1 MYALKAAIKEEIKVP
16 AHIDYL
22 GELRNFVTKTGRK
35 HSFPDT
41 VVNAFKLCIDEAAT
55 NIIKHAY
62 RDHDGMIT
70 MRVIV
75 KKNSMTVVLVD
86 QGKYFDPSRV
96 ADPDLKRYIDIGKK
110 GGLGIFIMRKLLD
123 EIEYHHTEEG
133 NELRLTKYRD
143 SSFRK
148 KKEIQAPSLAV
159 SLKMRYS
166 IISAVILFVAI
177 AIGYFFYFFK
187 HGNQVLDEFV
197 AIESPYCQNIARAI
211 IDDNDEDLKRFYVAL
226 KVNEFKESRS
236 DIFRISVTDTTNYI
250 IHSTDEVLSGQ
261 EFKIPADHSKPRPNL
276 YQYKTS
282 KGIEVYSFKSNV
294 NNTADQKVGNIY
306 LEFQTDLVSRKV
318 AAVRI
323 RDLLTA
329 IMILLLSYMG
339 VAVLIYLIMNPFRK
353 LSTWVRELGHGGDVK
368 DEIDFDS
375 GDEVGEIAK
384 AFSDITDKFRQSQ
397 KNLAEQERIQK
408 EMQLAQDIQQTL
420 LPSETPVLEGYE
432 IASHYESAKEVGGD
446 YFDFIEVDKD
456 TLGIVV
462 ADVSGK
468 GVPGSLIMTMI
479 RTALRTEARSIRSA
493 SEVLAR
499 VNEFVVND
507 MKKGMF
513 VTLFYVIIDS
523 KKRRINYASAGH
535 NPMILYRQG
544 SKKTYYLN
552 PRGFPVGISLPDTE
566 LFKRSIESDTIQLA
580 EDDILIIY
588 TDGITEAMNGRREMF
603 SEERLQDVIRKSG
616 HLRANAFIDKLRDEI
631 HSFTEGYEQSDDIT
645 VVAIKEQ
652 STPEKIELNRAQN
665 AHKAI
670 LAGKNIR
677 EACEE
682 SGITTYAYYNKYK
695 KIFEEEG
702 IDAYSIDET
711 ISVEAKHLSIEEKTK
726 IYDIIKKHPEFGAKR
741 ISEELNIEL
750 YGFTEINESR
760 IYDELVRSRLNT
772 RQLRE
777 AYISR
782 SGKKKRLKPP
792 GTPMLTLDGK
802 IILNRNYEE
811 PSAPTQQEVP
821 KRVQSEEKKEPS
833 ADQVQKVRKVKQVRV
848 PRDPD
853 DNFYLESLM
862 TMPIEDL
869 LKKERDMEEVEESD
883 TGLQASAFTE
893 KKGGVATESKMREES
908 AEETHNDL
916 FFDDEKSEESSDDI
930 DVDFDDETVEYQRKE
945 PAQHDDEGLEHDF
958 SFKDIWDEQ
967 GDEIEEQSLDS
978 GDTKRPAEQGAD
990 SDLSPDKI
998 ELPEM
1003 SIEDNRVSRRGIDI
1017 EDLLEEP
1024 DDAKAPDE
1032 LGFETLIEEASFK
1045 NDIFQVEHTEEN
1057 GNGKLELNE
1066 HTSGAEDDAL
1076 HELEAPSFL
1085 NEIEEISMAD
1095 EDDIL
1100 SETEIASDDFS
1111 FNDLL
1116 DAIESD
1122 ISFFEKGEAHEDEAE
1137 LVLEG
1142 KPKNA
1147 EAKRASEEKDFGDFV
1162 DHVAVKNTEDVRPFP
1177 TKQDPL
1183 REKHLILGLKFYNE
1197 RNYTQAVEQFLQ
1209 VTKMYPDF
1217 KEAFSILGNSYYRS
1231 NQYEHAVTAYKRV
1244 KELDPNDTDA
1254 YENTGVI
1261 YANNGKFREAIR
1273 EWKRLIEIDPGR
1285 EDILNHITKAE
1296 ELMKKL

>member
-1 MYALKAAIKEEIKVP
+1 MKAAIKEEIKVP

-22 GELRNFVTKTGRK
+22 GELRNFVTKAGRK

-62 RDHDGMIT
+62 RDLEGMIT
-70 MRVIV
+70 MRVII
-75 KKNSMTVVLVD
+75 KKNSMTVVLID

-96 ADPDLKRYIDIGKK
+96 ADPDLKRYVDIGKK

-148 KKEIQAPSLAV
+148 KKVIQTPSVSV

-166 IISAVILFVAI
+166 IISAIILFFAI
-177 AIGYFFYFFK
+177 AIGYFYYFFK
-187 HGNQVLDEFV
+187 HGNQVLDEFI
-197 AIESPYCQNIARAI
+197 AIENPTSKSIARSI
-211 IDDNDEDLKRFYVAL
+211 IDDKDAELKIFYVAL
-226 KVNEFKESRS
+226 KVKEFRESRDDFYRLS
-236 DIFRISVTDTTNYI
+236 ITDTTDYI
-250 IHSTDEVLSGQ
+250 VNSTDEALFGQ
-261 EFKIPADHSKPRPNL
+261 EFRIPATRNETRPNVF
-276 YQYKTS
+276 QYKDA
-282 KGIEVYSFKSNV
+282 KGTEVYSFVSDVYN
-294 NNTADQKVGNIY
+294 ASRERVGTVY
-306 LEFQTDLVSRKV
+306 LEFNRDIVKKRV
-318 AAVRI
+318 ASVRM

-329 IMILLLSYMG
+329 LMILLLSYLG
-339 VAVLIYLIMNPFRK
+339 VTLLIYLIMNPFRK
-353 LSTWVRELGHGGDVK
+353 LSTWVSDLGHGGDVK

-420 LPSETPVLEGYE
+420 LPAETPIVEGYE

-446 YFDFIEVDKD
+446 YFDFVEVDKD

-535 NPMILYRQG
+535 NPMILYRKG
-544 SKKTYYLN
+544 SNKTYYLN
-552 PRGFPVGISLPDTE
+552 PRGFPVGISLPDKE

-580 EDDILIIY
+580 EDDILLIY
-588 TDGITEAMNGRREMF
+588 TDGITEAMNGRRELF
-603 SEERLQDVIRKSG
+603 SEERLQDVIRKHG
-616 HLRANAFIDKLRDEI
+616 NLRANAFIDKLRDEI
-631 HSFTEGYEQSDDIT
+631 HSFTEGYEQNDDIT
-645 VVAIKEQ
+645 VVAIKEK
-652 STPEKIELNRAQN
+652 STPEKIELHRAQK
-665 AHKAI
+665 AHNAI

-702 IDAYSIDET
+702 IDAYSIDDT

-741 ISEELNIEL
+741 ISEELNTEI
-750 YGFTEINESR
+750 YGYTEINESR

-777 AYISR
+777 AYIAR
-782 SGKKKRLKPP
+782 SGKKKRMKPP

-802 IILNRNYEE
+802 IILDRSYEE
-811 PSAPTQQEVP
+811 PPMP
-821 KRVQSEEKKEPS
+821 PPEKKS
-833 ADQVQKVRKVKQVRV
+833 KQVEPEDKERPVEKPSKTKKPKHVKV

-869 LKKERDMEEVEESD
+869 LKKEREEEDEDESDYGLQGSTFAEDEVEV
-883 TGLQASAFTE
+883 E
-893 KKGGVATESKMREES
+893 KTHTS
-908 AEETHNDL
+908 AEERETEFDSNDRM
-916 FFDDEKSEESSDDI
+916 SEEEMKALDEEFDI
-930 DVDFDDETVEYQRKE
+930 DFDDE
-945 PAQHDDEGLEHDF
+945 DDEMVEGLENEGTEDIGLEHDF
-958 SFKDIWDEQ
+958 SFKDIWEEQ
-967 GDEIEEQSLDS
+967 GDHGEDDQSVSDSEINIQDDEENSSEHGKEFDQPQSDFADQELAKPSIDLD
-978 GDTKRPAEQGAD
+978 
-990 SDLSPDKI
+990 
-998 ELPEM
+998 
-1003 SIEDNRVSRRGIDI
+1003 
-1017 EDLLEEP
+1017 DLLEESETGES
-1024 DDAKAPDE
+1024 DDE
-1032 LGFETLIEEASFK
+1032 LGFETLVDDSSFK
-1045 NDIFQVEHTEEN
+1045 HEIFQDGHGEKDD
-1057 GNGKLELNE
+1057 NGKLDVPEQE
-1066 HTSGAEDDAL
+1066 
-1076 HELEAPSFL
+1076 
-1085 NEIEEISMAD
+1085 NEIFTEKENDSPLRDIQKTSMD
-1095 EDDIL
+1095 EDEDIL
-1100 SETEIASDDFS
+1100 SDDELVGDEFS

-1116 DAIESD
+1116 EEIESD
-1122 ISFFEKGEAHEDEAE
+1122 ISFFEKGEHLEDDVE

-1142 KPKNA
+1142 QPKNP
-1147 EAKRASEEKDFGDFV
+1147 ETKRASEEKDFLNFV
-1162 DHVAVKNTEDVRPFP
+1162 DSVVRNDSEDDRPYP
-1177 TKQDPL
+1177 SQQDPL

-1197 RNYTQAVEQFLQ
+1197 HNYEQAVEQFMQ
-1209 VTKMYPDF
+1209 VTKIYPEF

-1231 NQYEHAVTAYKRV
+1231 NQYEKAVKAYNRV

-1254 YENTGVI
+1254 FENTGVI
-1261 YANNGKFREAIR
+1261 YANNGKFKEAIK
-1273 EWKRLIEIDPGR
+1273 EWKQLLALDPSR
-1285 EDILNHITKAE
+1285 EDIAHHIDKAE
-1296 ELMKKL
+1296 ELLNKT

>member
-1 MYALKAAIKEEIKVP
+1 LKAAIKEEIKVP

-143 SSFRK
+143 SAFRK
-148 KKEIQAPSLAV
+148 KKTIQAPSLSV

-166 IISAVILFVAI
+166 VISAVILFVAI
-177 AIGYFFYFFK
+177 ALGYFFYFFK

-197 AIESPYCQNIARAI
+197 AIESPYCQNIARTI

-226 KVNEFKESRS
+226 KVKEFQESRS
-236 DIFRISVTDTTNYI
+236 DIFRLSVTDTTNYI
-250 IHSTDEVLSGQ
+250 IHSTDEAFSGQ
-261 EFKIPADHSKPRPNL
+261 EFNIPADHLKPRPNL

-282 KGIEVYSFKSNV
+282 EGIDVYSFVSEVHNSA
-294 NNTADQKVGNIY
+294 NQRVGNLY
-306 LEFQTDLVSRKV
+306 LEFETDLVNQKIAR
-318 AAVRI
+318 VRI

-329 IMILLLSYMG
+329 IMILLLSFLG
-339 VAVLIYLIMNPFRK
+339 VTILIYLIMNPFRK
-353 LSTWVRELGHGGDVK
+353 LSTWVRELGHGDEVK

-552 PRGFPVGISLPDTE
+552 PRGFPVGISLPDQE

-603 SEERLQDVIRKSG
+603 SEERLQEVIRKFG
-616 HLRANAFIDKLRDEI
+616 NLRANTFIDKLRDEI

-741 ISEELNIEL
+741 ISEELNTET
-750 YGFTEINESR
+750 YGLTEINESR

-811 PSAPTQQEVP
+811 PSTPTQQEAP
-821 KRVQSEEKKEPS
+821 KRVQSEENKEPS
-833 ADQVQKVRKVKQVRV
+833 AEPVKKTRKVKQVRI

-869 LKKERDMEEVEESD
+869 LKKERDLDEVEESD
-883 TGLQASAFTE
+883 LGLQPPAIAE
-893 KKGGVATESKMREES
+893 KKEFTATESSAQEES
-908 AEETHNDL
+908 AEETASNL
-916 FFDDEKSEESSDDI
+916 FFDDEISGDSSDDI
-930 DVDFDDETVEYQRKE
+930 DMDFDDETAENQPNE
-945 PAQHDDEGLEHDF
+945 PAHLSDEGLEHDF

-967 GDEIEEQSLDS
+967 GDEIIQGQGQDSSDIHNVAERGINSELTLDKTDVSKKVIEDAGDVRS
-978 GDTKRPAEQGAD
+978 GIDIKDLLDDT
-990 SDLSPDKI
+990 
-998 ELPEM
+998 ELPEP
-1003 SIEDNRVSRRGIDI
+1003 S
-1017 EDLLEEP
+1017 
-1024 DDAKAPDE
+1024 DE
-1032 LGFETLIEEASFK
+1032 LGFETLIDEAGFK
-1045 NDIFQVEHTEEN
+1045 KEIYHVDHSEEN
-1057 GNGKLELNE
+1057 GNGKLDVDE
-1066 HTSGAEDDAL
+1066 HGSVSENNAL
-1076 HELEAPSFL
+1076 PEIKTANLLS
-1085 NEIEEISMAD
+1085 EIEDISMTN

-1100 SETEIASDDFS
+1100 SESEISGDDFS

-1122 ISFFEKGEAHEDEAE
+1122 ISFFEKGEVHEDEAE

-1142 KPKNA
+1142 RPKNVG
-1147 EAKRASEEKDFGDFV
+1147 AKQASEENDYVDFV
-1162 DHVAVKNTEDVRPFP
+1162 DQVTVKNMEDVKPFP
-1177 TKQDPL
+1177 SKQDPL

-1197 RNYTQAVEQFLQ
+1197 RNYAQAVEQFLQ

-1231 NQYEHAVTAYKRV
+1231 NQFEQAVTAYKRV

-1261 YANNGKFREAIR
+1261 YANIGKFREAIQ

-1285 EDILNHITKAE
+1285 DDILSHINKAE
-1296 ELMKKL
+1296 ELLKKF